1 MTAAQTALARRRL
14 WLGITNVGAWVLAA
28 TGGLLW
34 LVVHAETSSSP
45 VNPRT
50 WAGLGIGALAVQ
62 AGFDGVGGGWLMPAP
77 RPAPGAF
84 FARWLRG
91 VLGHTLILVGVGFL
105 SLTCLRLSGGFGLAI
120 LVATVGLA
128 LGRKWMLGMLGGI
141 AIRKA
146 TLDDGGGD
154 EVLAA
159 GANDPAFTGGI
170 VGLGRGARSLL
181 PAGWLEGGLLPGDLA
196 VESSRRRWQIAH
208 ALPGRSLAL
217 ILGGNLL
224 GAYVGSLLFRWA
236 ERPPAEALFGHACWM
251 TLWAFGGLLVLP
263 ALSRG
268 AVFAADR
275 AALDAGHDPH
285 GWITHF
291 PGMVGEDGGA
301 NPAVQAIFYPVPSAA
316 RRLEALDQP
325 RPVGFVAGNLARNN
339 LYYSWATLT
348 PLGRAVHCNVG
359 RPALWVFPP
368 SA

>member
-1 MTAAQTALARRRL
+1 ML
-14 WLGITNVGAWVLAA
+14 
-28 TGGLLW
+28 
-34 LVVHAETSSSP
+34 
-45 VNPRT
+45 
-50 WAGLGIGALAVQ
+50 
-62 AGFDGVGGGWLMPAP
+62 
-77 RPAPGAF
+77 
-84 FARWLRG
+84 
-91 VLGHTLILVGVGFL
+91 
-105 SLTCLRLSGGFGLAI
+105 
-120 LVATVGLA
+120 
-128 LGRKWMLGMLGGI
+128 WMLGDV
-141 AIRKA
+141 AIREV
-146 TLDDGGGD
+146 TLDEGGGD
-154 EVLAA
+154 EALAA
-159 GANDPAFTGGI
+159 RVSDPAFTGGI

-181 PAGWLEGGLLPGDLA
+181 PAGWLEGGLPPGDLA

-236 ERPPAEALFGHACWM
+236 GRPPAEALFGHTCWM

-263 ALSRG
+263 ALSRR
-268 AVFAADR
+268 AVFGADA
-275 AALDAGHDPH
+275 AALAAGHDPR
-285 GWITHF
+285 GWITRF

-316 RRLEALDQP
+316 RRLGELGELGA
-325 RPVGFVAGNLARNN
+325 GFVPGNLARNN